1 MDQYLLSIG
10 HSAANLP
17 HATAV
22 VNQRDREMQTM
33 HAVSIT
39 DAVKVLYNHLQKL
52 NNTSKVSYLQ
62 AYSLINIT

>member
-1 MDQYLLSIG
+1 MDQYLLSVG

-17 HATAV
+17 HAAAV
-22 VNQRDREMQTM
+22 VNQRDREMHTM

-62 AYSLINIT
+62 EYSLINIT